1 MAQIF
6 LIQLTL
12 GNSNTQFL
20 ELFDSSSKFFGPL
33 NITQF
38 FRQINSRYI
47 QSRSLEYLGRSN
59 KIVDPLDNF
68 LSFSRTFVLAFRPKL
83 ESSKIRTFY
92 SDFLVKKYITKVF
105 SSSDVFLRKMAPV
118 KRKLTNT
125 FLAEKSKSLK
135 NLKNGLSNKY
145 VAAKY
150 RVPFKTP
157 YQQSHL
163 LNWAARLSHLLHV

>member
-1 MAQIF
+1 MF
-6 LIQLTL
+6 LMQLTL

-20 ELFDSSSKFFGPL
+20 ELFGSSSKFFGPL
-33 NITQF
+33 NIAHF
-38 FRQINSRYI
+38 FRQINSRYL

-68 LSFSRTFVLAFRPKL
+68 LSFSRTFVLTFRPKFG
-83 ESSKIRTFY
+83 SSKIRTFC
-92 SDFLVKKYITKVF
+92 SDFLVKKYMAKVF
-105 SSSDVFLRKMAPV
+105 SFSSDVFLRKMAPV

-145 VAAKY
+145 VATKY
-150 RVPFKTP
+150 RVPLKTP

-163 LNWAARLSHLLHV
+163 LNWVARLSHLLHV

>member
-1 MAQIF
+1 MF

-59 KIVDPLDNF
+59 KIVDPLDNC

>member
-1 MAQIF
+1 MF

-33 NITQF
+33 NITHF

-92 SDFLVKKYITKVF
+92 SDFLVKKYIKVF
-105 SSSDVFLRKMAPV
+105 SFSSDVFSRKMAPV

>member
-1 MAQIF
+1 MF

-59 KIVDPLDNF
+59 KIVDPLYNF

>member
-1 MAQIF
+1 MF

>member
-1 MAQIF
+1 MF
-6 LIQLTL
+6 LMQLTL

-20 ELFDSSSKFFGPL
+20 ELFGSSSKFFGPL
-33 NITQF
+33 NITHF
-38 FRQINSRYI
+38 FRQINSRYL

-59 KIVDPLDNF
+59 KIVDPLYNF

-145 VAAKY
+145 VATKY

-163 LNWAARLSHLLHV
+163 LNWVARLSHLLHV